1 MEASRRSN
9 DTSLPPIMIQR
20 GTPCPAPANSAMGG
34 EEETRLP
41 SLSSYRSVLSSGQNC
56 QWSNANGTFKEPQH
70 IPVKLEG
77 ARLHSC
83 GRDPHNYLAASPHLE
98 HGHVSRSRHHL
109 APVSPS
115 VHHLRPPV
123 GSSYGHHLTPTSP
136 TFSDVSS
143 IRLTPRSPAA
153 GHYGVAESPCNNG
166 KYRVLGRNKGYPTV
180 SSGVLMP
187 LSVELD
193 EASVSPLIP
202 SITSYSPYGGY
213 LHTPIDQGSPHGVA
227 AAAIN
232 CGHLSRKRPLS
243 SSPLSDLVDFNSI
256 IRTSPSSLVA
266 YINNSQSPAG
276 VMGHLVGPP
285 ALIHRA
291 NSDLRQQQ
299 KTTTTTITNQITIM
313 TQQHAGM
320 PGEAGTNMTLV
331 MPSLSARPDGM
342 TQERSEDNEP
352 MEPLVCRWMGCELV
366 FDEQDDMVSGP
377 MLSAIVTTCII
388 KRFATLKKFTLR
400 NSAVAMSLYAYGK
413 GVDERRSHS
422 MPGTSC
428 SFT

>member
-166 KYRVLGRNKGYPTV
+166 KYQALG
-180 SSGVLMP
+180 
-187 LSVELD
+187 
-193 EASVSPLIP
+193 
-202 SITSYSPYGGY
+202 
-213 LHTPIDQGSPHGVA
+213 
-227 AAAIN
+227 
-232 CGHLSRKRPLS
+232 KR
-243 SSPLSDLVDFNSI
+243 
-256 IRTSPSSLVA
+256 T
-266 YINNSQSPAG
+266 
-276 VMGHLVGPP
+276 
-285 ALIHRA
+285 
-291 NSDLRQQQ
+291 
-299 KTTTTTITNQITIM
+299 K
-313 TQQHAGM
+313 
-320 PGEAGTNMTLV
+320 
-331 MPSLSARPDGM
+331 
-342 TQERSEDNEP
+342 
-352 MEPLVCRWMGCELV
+352 
-366 FDEQDDMVSGP
+366 
-377 MLSAIVTTCII
+377 
-388 KRFATLKKFTLR
+388 
-400 NSAVAMSLYAYGK
+400 
-413 GVDERRSHS
+413 
-422 MPGTSC
+422 
-428 SFT
+428 

>member
-1 MEASRRSN
+1 MAASRRSS

-20 GTPCPAPANSAMGG
+20 GTPCPAPANPAVGG
-34 EEETRLP
+34 EEDARLLP
-41 SLSSYRSVLSSGQNC
+41 SLSTYRSVLSSGQNC
-56 QWSNANGTFKEPQH
+56 QWSNGNGTFKEPQN
-70 IPVKLEG
+70 IPVKVE
-77 ARLHSC
+77 RLHSC
-83 GRDPHNYLAASPHLE
+83 GKDPRNLLAASPHLD

-115 VHHLRPPV
+115 GHHLRPPV

-136 TFSDVSS
+136 TFSDISS

-153 GHYGVAESPCNNG
+153 GHYGVSESPCNNG
-166 KYRVLGRNKGYPTV
+166 KCRIPGRNKAYPTI

-187 LSVELD
+187 LSVEYD

-202 SITSYSPYGGY
+202 SITSYSPYGSY
-213 LHTPIDQGSPHGVA
+213 LHTPVDQSSPHGVA

-232 CGHLSRKRPLS
+232 SGHFSRKRPLS
-243 SSPLSDLVDFNSI
+243 SSPLSDLVDFNTI

-291 NSDLRQQQ
+291 NEVYQQQ

-313 TQQHAGM
+313 TQQH
-320 PGEAGTNMTLV
+320 PTILGEGNSNMTLV
-331 MPSLSARPDGM
+331 MPPSSSRPDGV
-342 TQERSEDNEP
+342 TQQERSEDNEP
-352 MEPLVCRWMGCELV
+352 VEPLVCRWMGCELV
-366 FDEQDDMVSGP
+366 FDEQDDMVS
-377 MLSAIVTTCII
+377 
-388 KRFATLKKFTLR
+388 
-400 NSAVAMSLYAYGK
+400 
-413 GVDERRSHS
+413 
-422 MPGTSC
+422 
-428 SFT
+428 